1 MSSKI
6 SQPPKVF
13 ISYSWDS
20 EEHKNSVLDLAD
32 NLRTHGIDCNID
44 RFEVSLTEGWQSW
57 MRNQIKQSD
66 FVLTVC
72 TEQYKK
78 SFQGK
83 TDLDQGEGIT
93 WKGAIINQLICDR
106 ISSAKFIPIIFSR
119 EAGRYIPQE
128 LRKFTYYLLDGSN
141 LDLEEKG
148 YHSLYQHLTNQS
160 KTKEDLETLEIAI
173 PLPSRPHHQIEYP
186 IQDKKNQQKKLTQ
199 SYQEIRQ
206 LYRGRYWQ
214 KVITIF
220 HKMQQDNLPYFD
232 PDGFYRKSRQEILK
246 EEQQK
251 RQLNNIYNQGLKY
264 YQEKEWLQARKK
276 FKEVLRFGSRDRDL
290 QIKVQQKLNQIQK
303 QIKQKKQIAIG
314 AIAFS
319 WLISSI
325 LPMGI
330 RVIGGFVSAIVIWYM
345 SQTTRH
351 VPASQQVVKLLLFI
365 LSGIIMEVVIWQI
378 LGHVLNSSFVNAIAP
393 MFAFMIGTAI
403 SLKAMFWQAHKWS

>member
-160 KTKEDLETLEIAI
+160 KTKEDLETLA
-173 PLPSRPHHQIEYP
+173 
-186 IQDKKNQQKKLTQ
+186 K
-199 SYQEIRQ
+199 
-206 LYRGRYWQ
+206 
-214 KVITIF
+214 
-220 HKMQQDNLPYFD
+220 
-232 PDGFYRKSRQEILK
+232 
-246 EEQQK
+246 
-251 RQLNNIYNQGLKY
+251 
-264 YQEKEWLQARKK
+264 
-276 FKEVLRFGSRDRDL
+276 GSR
-290 QIKVQQKLNQIQK
+290 IC
-303 QIKQKKQIAIG
+303 
-314 AIAFS
+314 
-319 WLISSI
+319 
-325 LPMGI
+325 
-330 RVIGGFVSAIVIWYM
+330 
-345 SQTTRH
+345 
-351 VPASQQVVKLLLFI
+351 
-365 LSGIIMEVVIWQI
+365 
-378 LGHVLNSSFVNAIAP
+378 
-393 MFAFMIGTAI
+393 
-403 SLKAMFWQAHKWS
+403 

>member
-13 ISYSWDS
+13 VSYSWDS

-83 TDLDQGEGIT
+83 TDLDKGEGIT

-106 ISSAKFIPIIFSR
+106 TSSAKFIPIIFSR
-119 EAGRYIPQE
+119 EAGRHIPHE

-141 LDLEEKG
+141 LDLDEKG

-160 KTKEDLETLEIAI
+160 ITHENVETVVS
-173 PLPSRPHHQIEYP
+173 LPSLPHHHIEDP
-186 IQDKKNQQKKLTQ
+186 IQDKKNQEKKLTE
-199 SYQEIRQ
+199 SYQEIRR
-206 LYRGRYWQ
+206 LYRARYWQ
-214 KVITIF
+214 KVTAMF
-220 HKMQQDNLPYFD
+220 QKMQQDNLPYFD
-232 PDGFYRKSRQEILK
+232 PDGFYRKSRQETLK

-251 RQLNNIYNQGLKY
+251 RQLNNIYNQGIKY

-276 FKEVLRFGSRDRDL
+276 FKEVLSFGSRDRDL
-290 QIKVQQKLNQIQK
+290 QIKVQQKLTQIQK

-314 AIAFS
+314 AITFS

-330 RVIGGFVSAIVIWYM
+330 RVTGGFVSAIVIWYM

-351 VPASQQVVKLLLFI
+351 VAVSQQVVKLLLFI
-365 LSGIIMEVVIWQI
+365 LSGIIIEVVIWQI
-378 LGHVLNSSFVNAIAP
+378 LGHLLNSSFVNTIAP
-393 MFAFMIGTAI
+393 IFAFMIGTAI
-403 SLKAMFWQAHKWS
+403 SLKAMFWQTPKWS